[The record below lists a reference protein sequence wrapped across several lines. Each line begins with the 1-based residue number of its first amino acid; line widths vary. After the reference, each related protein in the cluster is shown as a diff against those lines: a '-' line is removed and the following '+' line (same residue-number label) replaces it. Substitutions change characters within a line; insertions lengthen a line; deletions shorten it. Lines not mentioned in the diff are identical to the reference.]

1 MYVNIFL
8 AMEMMMILCA
18 DFVLKSALHYSAF
31 AFAFSFF
38 FSFSLSLSFGLSI
51 FVCVLCICGKK
62 GGVFYFYFPYFWLN
76 FNDEC
81 RATST

>member
-18 DFVLKSALHYSAF
+18 DFVLKSALLYSAF

-38 FSFSLSLSFGLSI
+38 FSCSLSLSFGLSI
-51 FVCVLCICGKK
+51 FV
-62 GGVFYFYFPYFWLN
+62 
-76 FNDEC
+76 
-81 RATST
+81 